1 MKSLKYITSAFV
13 VLVIASLVG
22 SCSTKKSYPEV
33 DFVSLKGSVD
43 SVLAG
48 KTIYLADPLTLETE
62 DSTMVDPTLHF
73 AFADLSRYKDKS
85 IVMLLSADYAI
96 GNYHFDITM
105 PVVIENGDLHVLF
118 GENQAMTGSVNNDE
132 LNKFLLQL
140 NYFSALAREK
150 SHEQVRKEFSDYL
163 KDFVRQ
169 NKDNALSAYV
179 SHFYADKML
188 P

>member
-48 KTIYLADPLTLETE
+48 KTIYLADPLTLEAE
-62 DSTMVDPTLHF
+62 DSTVVDPTLHF
-73 AFADLSRYKDKS
+73 AFADLSRYKEKCV
-85 IVMLLSADYAI
+85 VMFLRADYLI
-96 GNYHFDITM
+96 GTYHLDLKM
-105 PVVIENGDLHVLF
+105 PVVIEKGDLHVLF
-118 GENQAMTGSVNNDE
+118 GENQAMMGSELNDE

-150 SHEQVRKEFSDYL
+150 PAEEVRKEFSDYL
-163 KDFVRQ
+163 KDFVDQ
-169 NKDNALSAYV
+169 NHGNALGDYV
-179 SHFYADKML
+179 RRVYADKML